1 MLTRSFKLDSSGA
14 FLMNIC
20 NCRRVNPATVDL
32 LKRTSLLIL
41 FLIVVLSESKFVIS
55 MIIVWVS
62 FEKAYFKLSASL
74 SK

>member
-1 MLTRSFKLDSSGA
+1 MLTRSFKLGFSGA

-20 NCRRVNPATVDL
+20 NCRHVDSATVDL

-41 FLIVVLSESKFVIS
+41 FLIVVLSESKFAIS
-55 MIIVWVS
+55 MIIACVS
-62 FEKAYFKLSASL
+62 FEVSYFKLSASL